1 MAVLALIPL
10 PGLAYAVVKKDDAG
24 NIIDTLFEGP
34 LEDAQAFAASAAATL
49 GLALEELGADILEG
63 LKSVGSNLGNATLQ
77 VVEYAGPALVDGIE
91 NTYDYIRGKLQ
102 GREPDIIAAITVGAL
117 AVLAGVYLFNA
128 AKRGTMT
135 YTE

>member
-1 MAVLALIPL
+1 MSVIAILPL
-10 PGLAYAVVKKDDAG
+10 PGLLYAVVKKDDDG
-24 NIIDTLFEGP
+24 NIVERYFEGT
-34 LEDAQAFAASAAATL
+34 LDEAKEYAASAAVTL

-102 GREPDIIAAITVGAL
+102 GREPDIIAAITVGAH

-135 YTE
+135 YAE